1 MKCTN
6 LIEAGH
12 TLPLHNVI
20 HFRYSIMQLCWKMD
34 PNKRPS
40 FSLLVETI
48 SKTLAEK
55 ADYLT
60 VEISLDHYDSS
71 SGHAEEV

>member
-1 MKCTN
+1 
-6 LIEAGH
+6 
-12 TLPLHNVI
+12 
-20 HFRYSIMQLCWKMD
+20 MQLCWKMD